1 MPILTSDF
9 SSLTDDLQ
17 SIFNESAQ
25 SAIADMVGNQ
35 VFRVMDTDRRT
46 YDHLILDGLDVIQA
60 VAQGSDLPE
69 ASSVQGDTATYTQ
82 SRYGGLVN
90 ITKDMRIF
98 DLWDQ
103 MDSLVQSAADD
114 AFHKIDQSMADVLT
128 NGFSSSAYTDVYGA
142 SVAATG
148 PDGLALFSASHT
160 NNVNANT
167 YRNLIRYNGSNSPI
181 LSREAVNSAIV
192 DALNHLDAVNKNRP
206 VKLDTLLVAPANWD
220 LAVRIA
226 ESEKIPGS
234 AENDTNMWIKGRV
247 KVKAWEKMTTRTGG
261 TDSSAYWFMF
271 DSKKVGESLKALF
284 RERPSMDPPEQVYKN
299 KNWQYSIDYYYALGR
314 GLPAYVWG
322 SLGTA

>member
-1 MPILTSDF
+1 VPILTSDF

-261 TDSSAYWFMF
+261 TDTSAYWFLA
-271 DSKKVGESLKALF
+271 DSKGMKESLLAPFAQYPKMGEAINVHDTLDWEYPVDMYF
-284 RERPSMDPPEQVYKN
+284 R
-299 KNWQYSIDYYYALGR
+299 LGIGHAR
-314 GLPAYVWG
+314 YVFG
-322 SLGTA
+322 STGAN